1 MVNGCFM
8 LHFVD
13 RFQEIYSTIQ
23 KNKLRTVLTGFS
35 VAWGIFMLIL
45 LLGSGTG
52 IENGVKNEFRN
63 VATNSIWVH
72 PGQTSKPFKGLQP
85 GRQVEFTNTDY
96 DEIKANLEGVEHI
109 TARYY
114 LWDTNLITY
123 QKEYG
128 AFNIIAFHPDHK
140 FLENTL
146 LKEGRLI
153 NELDVSRARKVATIG
168 TLVKEQL
175 FKDEPAVGKFIN
187 INGVP
192 FKVVGIH
199 FDEGR
204 EMHLRLIYLPV
215 STAQKVFGGGN
226 KIHAYMFTVG
236 NASVDQGR
244 AMEKAVRTKMALRHN
259 FSPDDPKAL
268 RVFNTVERFQKFIN
282 LFSGIRIFIWIIGI
296 GTIIAGIVGI
306 SNIMLISV
314 KERTREIGIRKALGA
329 TPGSIVNLILSES
342 VLITAVSGYIGLVAG
357 VAVIELASAYL
368 PEIDL
373 FQHPEVDFRVAVGAL
388 VLLVISGMIAGFV
401 PARRAAS
408 ILPVEALRD
417 E

>member
-1 MVNGCFM
+1 M

-52 IENGVKNEFRN
+52 IENGIKNEFRN
-63 VATNSIWVH
+63 LATNSIWVH
-72 PGQTSKPFKGLQP
+72 PGQTSKPYKGLQP
-85 GRQVEFTNTDY
+85 GRQIEFTNTDY
-96 DEIKANLEGVEHI
+96 DEIKTNLEGIEHI

-114 LWDTNLITY
+114 LWNTNLITY
-123 QKEYG
+123 KKEYG

-140 FLENTL
+140 FLENTIL
-146 LKEGRLI
+146 IEGRLI
-153 NELDVSRARKVATIG
+153 NELDVSRARKVTTIG

-175 FKDEPAVGKFIN
+175 FKDEPAVGKFIT

-192 FKVVGIH
+192 FKVIGIH

-226 KIHAYMFTVG
+226 RIHAYMFTIG
-236 NASVDQGR
+236 NASVNRGR
-244 AMEKAVRTKMALRHN
+244 AMEKSVRAKMALRHS

-268 RVFNTVERFQKFIN
+268 RIFNTVERFQKFVN
-282 LFSGIRIFIWIIGI
+282 LFSGIRIFIWVIGI
-296 GTIIAGIVGI
+296 GTIVAGIVGI

-329 TPGSIVNLILSES
+329 TPGSIVGLILSES
-342 VLITAVSGYIGLVAG
+342 LIITAVSGYIGLVAG

-368 PEIDL
+368 PKIDL
-373 FQHPEVDFRVAVGAL
+373 FQNPEVDFRVAVGAL
-388 VLLVISGMIAGFV
+388 LLLVISGMIAGFV
-401 PARRAAS
+401 PARRAAG

>member
-1 MVNGCFM
+1 M
-8 LHFVD
+8 LHFID

-63 VATNSIWVH
+63 LATNSIWVH
-72 PGQTSKPFKGLQP
+72 PGQTSKPYKGLQP
-85 GRQVEFTNTDY
+85 GRQIEFTNTDY
-96 DEIKANLEGVEHI
+96 DEIKTNLEGVEHI

-114 LWDTNLITY
+114 LWNTNLITY
-123 QKEYG
+123 KKEYG

-140 FLENTL
+140 FLENTVL
-146 LKEGRLI
+146 IEGRLI
-153 NELDVSRARKVATIG
+153 NEFDVSRARKVATIG

-175 FKDEPAVGKFIN
+175 FKDEPAVGKFIT

-192 FKVVGIH
+192 FTVIGIH
-199 FDEGR
+199 YDEGR

-226 KIHAYMFTVG
+226 RIHAYMFTIG
-236 NASVDQGR
+236 NASVHQGR
-244 AMEKAVRTKMALRHN
+244 VTEKSVRAKMALRHT

-268 RVFNTVERFQKFIN
+268 RIFNTVERFQKFVN
-282 LFSGIRIFIWIIGI
+282 LFSAIRIFIWVIGI
-296 GTIIAGIVGI
+296 GTIVAGIVGI

-329 TPGSIVNLILSES
+329 TPTSIVSLILSES
-342 VLITAVSGYIGLVAG
+342 LLIMVVSGYIGLVAG
-357 VAVIELASAYL
+357 VSVIELASAYL
-368 PEIDL
+368 PKIDL

-388 VLLVISGMIAGFV
+388 LLLVISGMVAGFV
-401 PARRAAS
+401 PARRAAG

>member
-1 MVNGCFM
+1 MS
-8 LHFVD
+8 HFFD
-13 RFQEIYSTIQ
+13 RLQEIYSTIQ

-35 VAWGIFMLIL
+35 VAWGIFMLVL

-63 VATNSIWVH
+63 VASNSIWIH
-72 PGQTSKPFKGLQP
+72 PGQTSKPYKGLQP
-85 GRQVEFTNTDY
+85 GRQIEFTNADY
-96 DEIKANLEGVEHI
+96 KEIKANLDGVEHI
-109 TARYY
+109 SARYY
-114 LWDTNLITY
+114 MWNTNLITY
-123 QKEYG
+123 RQEYG

-140 FLENTL
+140 FLENTIL
-146 LKEGRLI
+146 REGRLI
-153 NELDVSRARKVATIG
+153 NELDISRARKVATIG

-175 FKDEPAVGKFIN
+175 FKDEPAVGKFIT

-199 FDEGR
+199 FDDGR

-215 STAQKVFGGGN
+215 STAQQVFGGGN
-226 KIHAYMFTVG
+226 TIHAYMFTIG
-236 NASVDQGR
+236 NASVEQGR
-244 AMEKAVRTKMALRHN
+244 AMEKAVRSKMALRHN
-259 FSPDDPKAL
+259 FSLDDPKAL
-268 RVFNTVERFQKFIN
+268 RVFNTVERFQKFVN
-282 LFSGIRIFIWIIGI
+282 LFGGIRIFIWIIGI

-329 TPGSIVNLILSES
+329 TPGSILGMILTES
-342 VLITAVSGYIGLVAG
+342 VLITAVAGYIGLVVG
-357 VAVIELASAYL
+357 VAAVELAAAYL
-368 PEIDL
+368 PKLDL
-373 FQHPEVDFRVAVGAL
+373 FQHPEVDFRVAIGAL
-388 VLLVISGMIAGFV
+388 VLLVISGTIAGFV
-401 PARRAAS
+401 PARRAAA

>member
-1 MVNGCFM
+1 
-8 LHFVD
+8 
-13 RFQEIYSTIQ
+13 
-23 KNKLRTVLTGFS
+23 
-35 VAWGIFMLIL
+35 L

-52 IENGVKNEFRN
+52 IENGIENEFRN
-63 VATNSIWVH
+63 LATNSIWVH
-72 PGQTSKPFKGLQP
+72 PGQTSKPYKGLQP
-85 GRQVEFTNTDY
+85 GRQIEFTNTDY
-96 DEIKANLEGVEHI
+96 DEIKTNLEGVEHI

-114 LWDTNLITY
+114 LWNTNLITY
-123 QKEYG
+123 KKEYG
-128 AFNIIAFHPDHK
+128 AFNIIASHPDHK
-140 FLENTL
+140 FLENTVL
-146 LKEGRLI
+146 IEGRLI
-153 NELDVSRARKVATIG
+153 NEFDVSRARKVATIG

-175 FKDEPAVGKFIN
+175 FKDEPAVGKFIT

-192 FKVVGIH
+192 FKVIGIH
-199 FDEGR
+199 YDEGR

-215 STAQKVFGGGN
+215 STAQKVFGGG
-226 KIHAYMFTVG
+226 KRIHAYMFTIG
-236 NASVDQGR
+236 NASVTQGR
-244 AMEKAVRTKMALRHN
+244 AMEKAVRAKMSLRHT

-268 RVFNTVERFQKFIN
+268 RIFNTVERFQKFVN
-282 LFSGIRIFIWIIGI
+282 LFSGIRIFIWVIGI

-329 TPGSIVNLILSES
+329 TPGSIVSLILSES
-342 VLITAVSGYIGLVAG
+342 LLITAVSGYIGLVAG

-368 PEIDL
+368 PKIDL

-388 VLLVISGMIAGFV
+388 LLLVISGMIAGFV
-401 PARRAAS
+401 PARRAAG

>member
-1 MVNGCFM
+1 M
-8 LHFVD
+8 LHFID

-23 KNKLRTVLTGFS
+23 KNRLRTALTGFS

-52 IENGVKNEFRN
+52 IENGIINEFRN

-72 PGQTSKPFKGLQP
+72 PGQTSKPYKGLQP
-85 GRQVEFTNTDY
+85 GRQIEFTNADY
-96 DEIKANLEGVEHI
+96 DEIKTNLEGVEHI

-114 LWDTNLITY
+114 LWNTNLITY
-123 QKEYG
+123 KKEYG

-140 FLENTL
+140 YLENTIL
-146 LKEGRLI
+146 IEGRLI
-153 NELDVSRARKVATIG
+153 NAFDVSRARKVATIG

-175 FKDEPAVGKFIN
+175 FKDEPAVGKFIT

-192 FKVVGIH
+192 FKVIGVH
-199 FDEGR
+199 YDEGR
-204 EMHLRLIYLPV
+204 EEHLRLIYMPV
-215 STAQKVFGGGN
+215 STAQKVFGGSSR
-226 KIHAYMFTVG
+226 IHGYMFTIG
-236 NASVDQGR
+236 NASVSQGR
-244 AMEKAVRTKMALRHN
+244 ATEKSVRSKMALRHT

-268 RVFNTVERFQKFIN
+268 RIFNTVERFQKFVN
-282 LFSGIRIFIWIIGI
+282 LFSGIRIFIWVIGI

-329 TPGSIVNLILSES
+329 TPGSIVSLILFEAL
-342 VLITAVSGYIGLVAG
+342 LIMVVSGYMGLVAG
-357 VAVIELASAYL
+357 VAVIELASVYL
-368 PEIDL
+368 PELDL

-388 VLLVISGMIAGFV
+388 LLLLISGMIAGFF
-401 PARRAAS
+401 PARRAAG

>member
-1 MVNGCFM
+1 M

-85 GRQVEFTNTDY
+85 GRLIEFTNTDY
-96 DEIKANLEGVEHI
+96 DEIKTNLVGVEHI

-114 LWDTNLITY
+114 LWNTNLISY

-146 LKEGRLI
+146 LKQGRLI

-175 FKDEPAVGKFIN
+175 FKGESAVGKFIT

-192 FKVVGIH
+192 FKVIGVH

-268 RVFNTVERFQKFIN
+268 RVFNTVERFQKFVN

-357 VAVIELASAYL
+357 VAVVELASTYL
-368 PEIDL
+368 PKIDL

-388 VLLVISGMIAGFV
+388 LLLVISGMIAGFV

-408 ILPVEALRD
+408 ILPVEALK
-417 E
+417 EE

>member
-1 MVNGCFM
+1 M
-8 LHFVD
+8 LHFID

-23 KNKLRTVLTGFS
+23 KNRLRTALTGFS

-52 IENGVKNEFRN
+52 IENGIVNEFRN
-63 VATNSIWVH
+63 LATNSIWVH
-72 PGQTSKPFKGLQP
+72 PGQTSKPYKGLQP
-85 GRQVEFTNTDY
+85 GRQIEFTNTDY
-96 DEIKANLEGVEHI
+96 DEIKKNLEGVEHI

-114 LWDTNLITY
+114 IWNTNLITY
-123 QKEYG
+123 KKEYG

-140 FLENTL
+140 YLENTIL
-146 LKEGRLI
+146 IEGRLI
-153 NELDVSRARKVATIG
+153 NEFDVGRARKVATIG

-175 FKDEPAVGKFIN
+175 FKDEPAVGKFIG

-199 FDEGR
+199 SDEGR
-204 EMHLRLIYLPV
+204 EEHLRLIYLPL
-215 STAQKVFGGGN
+215 STAQKVFGGGSR
-226 KIHAYMFTVG
+226 IHGYMFTIG
-236 NASVDQGR
+236 NASVNQGR
-244 AMEKAVRTKMALRHN
+244 ATEKSVRSKMALRHT

-268 RVFNTVERFQKFIN
+268 RIFNTVERFQKFVN
-282 LFSGIRIFIWIIGI
+282 LFSGIRIFIWVIGI

-329 TPGSIVNLILSES
+329 TPGSIVSLILFEAL
-342 VLITAVSGYIGLVAG
+342 LIMVVSGYIGLVAG

-368 PEIDL
+368 PKVDL

-388 VLLVISGMIAGFV
+388 LLLLISGMIAGFV
-401 PARRAAS
+401 PARRAAG

>member
-1 MVNGCFM
+1 M

-23 KNKLRTVLTGFS
+23 KNKLRTALTGFS

-63 VATNSIWVH
+63 LASNSIWVH
-72 PGQTSKPFKGLQP
+72 PGQTSKPYKGLQP
-85 GRQVEFTNTDY
+85 GRQIEFTNTDY
-96 DEIKANLEGVEHI
+96 DEIKMNIEGVEHI

-114 LWDTNLITY
+114 LWNTNLITY
-123 QKEYG
+123 KKEYG

-140 FLENTL
+140 FLENTVL
-146 LKEGRLI
+146 IEGRLI
-153 NELDVSRARKVATIG
+153 NEFDVIRARKVATIG

-175 FKDEPAVGKFIN
+175 FKDEPAVGKFIT

-192 FKVVGIH
+192 FKVIGIH
-199 FDEGR
+199 YDEGR

-215 STAQKVFGGGN
+215 STAQKVFGGGDR
-226 KIHAYMFTVG
+226 IHAYMFTIG
-236 NASVDQGR
+236 NASVNQGR
-244 AMEKAVRTKMALRHN
+244 ASEKSVRAKMALRHT
-259 FSPDDPKAL
+259 FSPDDLKAL
-268 RVFNTVERFQKFIN
+268 RIFNTVERYQKFVN
-282 LFSGIRIFIWIIGI
+282 LFSGIRVFIWVIGI

-314 KERTREIGIRKALGA
+314 KERTREIGIRKSLGA
-329 TPGSIVNLILSES
+329 TPASIVTLILSES
-342 VLITAVSGYIGLVAG
+342 LFIMVVSGYIGLVAG

-368 PEIDL
+368 PKIDL

-388 VLLVISGMIAGFV
+388 ALLVISGMIAGFV
-401 PARRAAS
+401 PAIRAAA

>member
-1 MVNGCFM
+1 M
-8 LHFVD
+8 LHFID

-35 VAWGIFMLIL
+35 VAWGIFMLVL

-72 PGQTSKPFKGLQP
+72 PGQTSKPYKGLQP
-85 GRQVEFTNTDY
+85 GRQIEFTNTDY
-96 DEIKANLEGVEHI
+96 DEIKANLDGVEHI

-114 LWDTNLITY
+114 LWNTNLITY
-123 QKEYG
+123 KKEYG

-140 FLENTL
+140 FLENTI

-153 NELDVSRARKVATIG
+153 NELDISRARKVATIG

-175 FKDEPAVGKFIN
+175 FKDEPAVGKFIT
-187 INGVP
+187 INGVL
-192 FKVVGIH
+192 FKVIGVH
-199 FDEGR
+199 FDDGR

-226 KIHAYMFTVG
+226 KIHAVLLTIG
-236 NASVDQGR
+236 NAGLEQGQ
-244 AMEKAVRTKMALRHN
+244 AMEKAVRTKMARRHH

-268 RVFNTVERFQKFIN
+268 RIFNTVERFQKFIN
-282 LFSGIRIFIWIIGI
+282 LFGGIRIFIWIIGI

-329 TPGSIVNLILSES
+329 TPNSILGLILSEA
-342 VLITAVSGYIGLVAG
+342 VLITAVSGYLGLVVG

-368 PEIDL
+368 PKLDL
-373 FQHPEVDFRVAVGAL
+373 FQHPEVDFRVAIGAL
-388 VLLVISGMIAGFV
+388 VLLVISGTIAGFV

>member
-1 MVNGCFM
+1 M

-85 GRQVEFTNTDY
+85 GRQIEFTNTDY
-96 DEIKANLEGVEHI
+96 DEIKTNLVGVEHI

-114 LWDTNLITY
+114 LWNTNLISY

-168 TLVKEQL
+168 TLVKDQL

-236 NASVDQGR
+236 NASVGQGR
-244 AMEKAVRTKMALRHN
+244 TMEKAVRTKMALRHN
-259 FSPDDPKAL
+259 FSPDDLKAL

-357 VAVIELASAYL
+357 VAVVELASTYL
-368 PEIDL
+368 PKMDL
-373 FQHPEVDFRVAVGAL
+373 FQHPQVDFRVAVGAL

-401 PARRAAS
+401 PARRAAA